1 MLQEWADLVEAWLDG
16 KDRTPVL
23 YPPSMQL
30 IASDGI
36 VLPPAAVGAN

>member
-16 KDRTPVL
+16 KGRTPTL

-36 VLPPAAVGAN
+36 MLSRASVGAN